1 MKIFPKLFIAFA
13 ASFLAVIALMVVTLD
28 WSFEQGF
35 LKYIHESEVKELE
48 LFASELEDYY
58 GEVQTWEFIRVN
70 PRIADVL
77 LNERRLFDQ
86 NIIVTARETGPG
98 KIYRRYRFSFSPP
111 SRDNKLNQRNF
122 QRFGEGITSRLGI
135 SELRQGIN
143 QGRLTL
149 LDENGEVV
157 LGIKDLPKN
166 TMKVTIKHRD
176 KEVGTLVL
184 LPNPDLSEQ
193 IDLQFAE
200 AQQSTLYIS
209 ALVALFV
216 AAIISLIFTL
226 NFTGPIRKLA
236 TATKELIGGEFKTRV
251 DIKNK
256 DEIGKLSR
264 HFNILA
270 KTLDK
275 NSASQKQWI
284 ADISHELRTPL
295 AILKSEIEAIQDG
308 IRNFDK
314 ETLKSLSNE
323 VTRLNSLVDDLYEL
337 ALSDIGAMK
346 YQMIDLDLKDVLKET
361 LDGYKERF
369 QQSGIELT
377 TDIGESI
384 SIVGDRQRLSQLFT
398 NLLENSL
405 RYTDSP
411 GTLAISTS
419 NEEDHVVVVVSD
431 SAPGIDP
438 ESIDK
443 IFDRFYREELSR
455 SREKGGAGIG
465 LSICAAIV
473 EAHSGSISAQASN
486 LGGLLIEVKLNKNQ

>member
-13 ASFLAVIALMVVTLD
+13 ASFLAVIALMIVMVD
-28 WSFEQGF
+28 WGFREGF
-35 LKYIHESEVKELE
+35 LKYIQETQVKQLE

-58 GEVQTWEFIRVN
+58 GEVQTWEFIRAN

-86 NIIVTARETGPG
+86 NIIVTSRETRPG
-98 KIYRRYRFSFSPP
+98 KIYKRYRFSFSAP
-111 SRDNKLNQRNF
+111 SNENVIAESYTQRIKARIIPRLFISDNT
-122 QRFGEGITSRLGI
+122 EGVNR
-135 SELRQGIN
+135 
-143 QGRLTL
+143 GRLTL
-149 LDENGEVV
+149 LDENSEVV
-157 LGIKDLPKN
+157 LGIKNLPQN
-166 TMKVTIKHRD
+166 SLRVPIEYRD
-176 KEVGTLVL
+176 ITVGTLLL

-193 IDLQFAE
+193 LELQFAA
-200 AQQSTLYIS
+200 AQQSSLYIS

-236 TATKELIGGEFKTRV
+236 TATKGLIGGEFKTRV
-251 DIKNK
+251 NIKNK

-270 KTLDK
+270 KTLEK
-275 NSASQKQWI
+275 NSESQKQWI

-308 IRNFDK
+308 IRNFDD
-314 ETLKSLSNE
+314 EALKSLSNE
-323 VTRLNSLVDDLYEL
+323 VARLHSLVDDLYEL
-337 ALSDIGAMK
+337 ALSDIGGMK
-346 YQMIDLDLKDVLKET
+346 YQMTDLDLGDVLKET
-361 LDGYKERF
+361 LDGYKERY
-369 QQSGIELT
+369 QKSGIEFST
-377 TDIGESI
+377 NFEEPI

-411 GTLAISTS
+411 GTLKINTSIEVDHAIVTF
-419 NEEDHVVVVVSD
+419 SD

-438 ESIDK
+438 KSIDK

-465 LSICAAIV
+465 LSICVAIV
-473 EAHSGSISAQASN
+473 EAHSGSITAKPSK
-486 LGGLLIEVKLNKNQ
+486 LGGLLIEIKLNKNE

>member
-13 ASFLAVIALMVVTLD
+13 TSFLAVIVLMIVMVD
-28 WSFEQGF
+28 WGFREGF
-35 LKYIHESEVKELE
+35 LKYIQETQVKQLE

-58 GEVQTWEFIRVN
+58 GEVQTWEFIRAN

-86 NIIVTARETGPG
+86 NIIVTSRETRPG
-98 KIYRRYRFSFSPP
+98 KIYRRYRFSFSAP
-111 SRDNKLNQRNF
+111 SSENVIEESYAQ
-122 QRFGEGITSRLGI
+122 RLGARIIPRLFI
-135 SELRQGIN
+135 SNNAEGVNRGQ
-143 QGRLTL
+143 LTL
-149 LDENGEVV
+149 LDENGVVV

-166 TMKVTIKHRD
+166 SLRVPIEYRD
-176 KEVGTLVL
+176 TTVGTLLL

-193 IDLQFAE
+193 LELQFAA
-200 AQQSTLYIS
+200 AQQSSLYIS
-209 ALVALFV
+209 ALVALLV

-236 TATKELIGGEFKTRV
+236 TATKGLIGGEFKTRV
-251 DIKNK
+251 NIKNK

-270 KTLDK
+270 KTLEK
-275 NSASQKQWI
+275 NSESQKQWI

-308 IRNFDK
+308 IRNFDS
-314 ETLKSLSNE
+314 EALKSLSNE
-323 VTRLNSLVDDLYEL
+323 VARLNSLVDDLYEL

-346 YQMIDLDLKDVLKET
+346 YQMTDLDLGNVLKET
-361 LDGYKERF
+361 LDGYKERY
-369 QQSGIELT
+369 QKSGIELST
-377 TDIGESI
+377 NIEEPIT
-384 SIVGDRQRLSQLFT
+384 IVGDRQRLSQLFT

-411 GTLAISTS
+411 GTLEITTS
-419 NEEDHVVVVVSD
+419 NEMDYTIVIFSD
-431 SAPGIDP
+431 SAPGIGSK
-438 ESIDK
+438 SIDK

-473 EAHSGSISAQASN
+473 EAHSGSITAKSSS
-486 LGGLLIEVKLNKNQ
+486 LGGLLIEIQLNKNK

>member
-86 NIIVTARETGPG
+86 NIIVTSRETGPG

-111 SRDNKLNQRNF
+111 PRDNKLNQRNF

-166 TMKVTIKHRD
+166 TIRVLIEHRD

-209 ALVALFV
+209 ALVALLV

-346 YQMIDLDLKDVLKET
+346 YQMMDLDLKDVLKET
-361 LDGYKERF
+361 LDGYKERY

-377 TDIGESI
+377 TDIEESI
-384 SIVGDRQRLSQLFT
+384 SIVGDHQRLGQLFT

-419 NEEDHVVVVVSD
+419 NEKDHVVIIVSD

-438 ESIDK
+438 KSIDK

-473 EAHSGSISAQASN
+473 EAHSGSISARASN
-486 LGGLLIEVKLNKNQ
+486 LGGLLIEVKLNKNK

>member
-13 ASFLAVIALMVVTLD
+13 TSFLAVIVLMIVMVD
-28 WSFEQGF
+28 WGFREGF
-35 LKYIHESEVKELE
+35 LKYIQETQVKQLE

-58 GEVQTWEFIRVN
+58 GEVQTWEFIRAN

-86 NIIVTARETGPG
+86 NIIVTSRETRPG
-98 KIYRRYRFSFSPP
+98 KIYRRYRFSFSTP
-111 SRDNKLNQRNF
+111 SSENVIEESYAQ
-122 QRFGEGITSRLGI
+122 RLGARIIPRLFI
-135 SELRQGIN
+135 SNNAEGVNRGQ
-143 QGRLTL
+143 LTL
-149 LDENGEVV
+149 LDENGVVV

-166 TMKVTIKHRD
+166 SLRVPIEYRD
-176 KEVGTLVL
+176 TTVGTLLL

-193 IDLQFAE
+193 LELQFAA
-200 AQQSTLYIS
+200 AQQSSLYIS
-209 ALVALFV
+209 ALVALLV

-236 TATKELIGGEFKTRV
+236 TATKGLIGGEFKTRV
-251 DIKNK
+251 NIKNK

-270 KTLDK
+270 KTLEK
-275 NSASQKQWI
+275 NSESQKQWI

-308 IRNFDK
+308 IRNFDS
-314 ETLKSLSNE
+314 EALKSLSNE
-323 VTRLNSLVDDLYEL
+323 VARLNSLVDDLYEL

-346 YQMIDLDLKDVLKET
+346 YQMTDLDLGNVLKET
-361 LDGYKERF
+361 LDGYKERY
-369 QQSGIELT
+369 QKSGIELST
-377 TDIGESI
+377 NIEEPIT
-384 SIVGDRQRLSQLFT
+384 IVGDRQRLSQLFT

-411 GTLAISTS
+411 GTLEITTS
-419 NEEDHVVVVVSD
+419 NETDYTIVIFSD

-438 ESIDK
+438 KSIDK

-473 EAHSGSISAQASN
+473 EAHSGSIIAKSSS
-486 LGGLLIEVKLNKNQ
+486 LGGLLIEIQLNKNE

>member
-13 ASFLAVIALMVVTLD
+13 TSFLAVIVLMIVMVD
-28 WSFEQGF
+28 WGFREGF
-35 LKYIHESEVKELE
+35 LKYIQETQVKQLE

-58 GEVQTWEFIRVN
+58 GEVQTWEFIRAN

-86 NIIVTARETGPG
+86 NIIVTSRETRPG
-98 KIYRRYRFSFSPP
+98 KIYRRYRFSFSTP
-111 SRDNKLNQRNF
+111 SSENVIEESYAQ
-122 QRFGEGITSRLGI
+122 RLGARIIPRLFI
-135 SELRQGIN
+135 SNNAEGVNRGQ
-143 QGRLTL
+143 LTL
-149 LDENGEVV
+149 LDENGVVV

-166 TMKVTIKHRD
+166 SLRVPIEYRD
-176 KEVGTLVL
+176 TTVGTLLL

-193 IDLQFAE
+193 LELQFAA
-200 AQQSTLYIS
+200 AQQSSLYIS
-209 ALVALFV
+209 ALVALLV

-236 TATKELIGGEFKTRV
+236 TATKGLIGGEFKTRV
-251 DIKNK
+251 NVKNK

-270 KTLDK
+270 KTLEK
-275 NSASQKQWI
+275 NSESQKQWI

-308 IRNFDK
+308 IRNFDS
-314 ETLKSLSNE
+314 EALKSLSNE
-323 VTRLNSLVDDLYEL
+323 VARLNSLVDDLYEL

-346 YQMIDLDLKDVLKET
+346 YQMTDLDLGNVLKET
-361 LDGYKERF
+361 LDGYKERY
-369 QQSGIELT
+369 QKSGIELST
-377 TDIGESI
+377 NIEEPI
-384 SIVGDRQRLSQLFT
+384 IIVGDRQRLSQLFT

-411 GTLAISTS
+411 GTLEITTS
-419 NEEDHVVVVVSD
+419 NEIDHAIVTFSD

-438 ESIDK
+438 KSIDK

-473 EAHSGSISAQASN
+473 EAHSGLITAKSSN
-486 LGGLLIEVKLNKNQ
+486 LGGLFIEIQLNKN

>member
-13 ASFLAVIALMVVTLD
+13 ASFLAVIALMIVTVD
-28 WSFEQGF
+28 WSFREGF
-35 LKYIHESEVKELE
+35 LKYIQETQVEQLE

-58 GEVQTWEFIRVN
+58 GEVQTWEFIRAN

-86 NIIVTARETGPG
+86 NIIVTSRETGPG
-98 KIYRRYRFSFSPP
+98 KVYRRYRFSFSAP
-111 SRDNKLNQRNF
+111 STENAIKERNL
-122 QRFGEGITSRLGI
+122 QRFRAFIPRLLLSQNTEGMNR
-135 SELRQGIN
+135 
-143 QGRLTL
+143 GRLTL
-149 LDENGEVV
+149 LDENRKVV
-157 LGIKDLPKN
+157 SGIMDFPKN
-166 TMKVTIKHRD
+166 SLEVPIEYRD
-176 KEVGTLVL
+176 RIVGTLVL
-184 LPNPDLSEQ
+184 VPNPDFSEQ

-200 AQQSTLYIS
+200 AQQSSLYIS

-236 TATKELIGGEFKTRV
+236 SATKDLIGGEFKTRV
-251 DIKNK
+251 NIKNK

-270 KTLDK
+270 KTLEK
-275 NSASQKQWI
+275 NSESQKQWI

-295 AILKSEIEAIQDG
+295 SVLKSEIEAIQDG
-308 IRNFDK
+308 IRNFDN

-323 VTRLNSLVDDLYEL
+323 VERLNSLVDDLYEL

-346 YQMIDLDLKDVLKET
+346 YQMVDLDLGDVLKET
-361 LDGYKERF
+361 LDGYKERY
-369 QQSGIELT
+369 QKSGIALSINIEELIT
-377 TDIGESI
+377 
-384 SIVGDRQRLSQLFT
+384 IVGDRQRLSQLFT

-411 GTLAISTS
+411 GTLEITTS
-419 NEEDHVVVVVSD
+419 NEINHAIVTFSD

-438 ESIDK
+438 KSIDK
-443 IFDRFYREELSR
+443 IFDRFYREEQSR

-473 EAHSGSISAQASN
+473 EAHSGSITAKASN
-486 LGGLLIEVKLNKNQ
+486 LGGLLIEIQLNKNK

>member
-13 ASFLAVIALMVVTLD
+13 TSFLAVIVLMIVMVD
-28 WSFEQGF
+28 WGFREGF
-35 LKYIHESEVKELE
+35 LKYIQETQVKQLE

-58 GEVQTWEFIRVN
+58 GEVQTWEFIRAN

-86 NIIVTARETGPG
+86 NIIVTSRETRPG
-98 KIYRRYRFSFSPP
+98 KIYRRYRFSFSAP
-111 SRDNKLNQRNF
+111 SSENIIEESYAQ
-122 QRFGEGITSRLGI
+122 RLGARIIPRLFI
-135 SELRQGIN
+135 SNNAEGVNRGQ
-143 QGRLTL
+143 LTL
-149 LDENGEVV
+149 LDENGVVV

-166 TMKVTIKHRD
+166 SLRVPIEYRD
-176 KEVGTLVL
+176 TTVGTLLL

-193 IDLQFAE
+193 LELQFAA
-200 AQQSTLYIS
+200 AQQSSLYIS
-209 ALVALFV
+209 ALVALLV

-236 TATKELIGGEFKTRV
+236 TATKGLIGGEFKTRV
-251 DIKNK
+251 NVKNK

-270 KTLDK
+270 KTLEK
-275 NSASQKQWI
+275 NSESQKQWI

-308 IRNFDK
+308 IRNFDS
-314 ETLKSLSNE
+314 EALKSLSNE
-323 VTRLNSLVDDLYEL
+323 VARLNSLVDDLYEL

-346 YQMIDLDLKDVLKET
+346 YQMTDLDLGNVLKET
-361 LDGYKERF
+361 LDGYKERY
-369 QQSGIELT
+369 QKSGIELST
-377 TDIGESI
+377 NIEEPI
-384 SIVGDRQRLSQLFT
+384 IIVGDRQRLSQLFA

-405 RYTDSP
+405 RYTDAP
-411 GTLAISTS
+411 GTLEITTS
-419 NEEDHVVVVVSD
+419 NETDHAIVIFSD
-431 SAPGIDP
+431 SAPGIDSK
-438 ESIDK
+438 SIDK

-473 EAHSGSISAQASN
+473 EAHSGSIIAKSSS
-486 LGGLLIEVKLNKNQ
+486 LGGLLIEIQLNKNE